1 MNKQKMLLLGAAC
14 ICSLS
19 FISQS
24 ATAAVMYDQL
34 VTPDV
39 IFGSGNANGSFTVD
53 KSDEVKNGV
62 SNGVELGLRGKL
74 RFDATGQPQNIFN
87 SNGDGTYSFDA
98 GVAPNQPSLTAAVW
112 SFEWSINSEYN
123 CAPAGG
129 FCRNLNELTYL
140 LGMDSDPTLGTDF
153 LMFDPINLA
162 FADHAIG
169 DNTTANGGGTEA
181 ADATDYASL
190 IENNHVAQNSWQ
202 PSWFLSGFDPTVDGQ
217 YDFFLEAYA
226 KGGTSPLA
234 RTDISIIVGAGATV
248 PPVPVPA
255 AIWLFGTAMIGLV
268 GFGKRRKAAS

>member
-1 MNKQKMLLLGAAC
+1 MR
-14 ICSLS
+14 
-19 FISQS
+19 
-24 ATAAVMYDQL
+24 
-34 VTPDV
+34 
-39 IFGSGNANGSFTVD
+39 
-53 KSDEVKNGV
+53 
-62 SNGVELGLRGKL
+62 LRGD
-74 RFDATGQPQNIFN
+74 FAEISTN
-87 SNGDGTYSFDA
+87 SLICWA
-98 GVAPNQPSLTAAVW
+98 WIVIL
-112 SFEWSINSEYN
+112 
-123 CAPAGG
+123 
-129 FCRNLNELTYL
+129 
-140 LGMDSDPTLGTDF
+140 LGTDF